1 MKAISIW
8 QPHASLVGR
17 GKVHETR
24 SWSTS
29 HRGPTAIHAG
39 KHFTQDERDL
49 YCSEPFKTALKEFW
63 FFDQELPLGAIVAV
77 ANLVACKPTKGTKN
91 EFGSGPKYA
100 GWVHGLSREDRA
112 FGDFTP
118 GRFGW
123 EFADV
128 IILPEPIPYRGAQGL
143 FDVPDNLLTVN

>member
-1 MKAISIW
+1 MKAISLW
-8 QPHASLVGR
+8 QPYASLIGR

-29 HRGPTAIHAG
+29 YRGPIVIHAA
-39 KHFTQDERDL
+39 KRWTQDERDI
-49 YCSEPFKTALKEFW
+49 YCAEPFKAALKEFW
-63 FFDQELPLGAIVAV
+63 FFDQELPLGAIVAI
-77 ANLVACKPTKGTKN
+77 ANLVACKPTKGIKN

-100 GWVHGLSREDRA
+100 PWVHALSAQDRA

-123 EFADV
+123 EFAHV
-128 IILPEPIPYRGAQGL
+128 SILPNPIPYRGAQGL
-143 FDVPDNLLTVN
+143 FEIPDNLVVN